1 MDRDK
6 RKDWLKDLKPG
17 DEVTVE
23 SVGFG
28 YRDYA
33 IKKIDKISPTGRIT
47 IGGAVFSHKG
57 KEMGIKDSWT
67 RAKALVPVSQEIK
80 DYVRR
85 KKLYTK
91 VKNIDWAEVSLV
103 NLEEIARILKID

>member
-6 RKDWLKDLKPG
+6 REDWLKDLKPG

-33 IKKIDKISPTGRIT
+33 IKKIDKISPTRWCS
-47 IGGAVFSHKG
+47 F
-57 KEMGIKDSWT
+57 
-67 RAKALVPVSQEIK
+67 
-80 DYVRR
+80 
-85 KKLYTK
+85 
-91 VKNIDWAEVSLV
+91 
-103 NLEEIARILKID
+103 